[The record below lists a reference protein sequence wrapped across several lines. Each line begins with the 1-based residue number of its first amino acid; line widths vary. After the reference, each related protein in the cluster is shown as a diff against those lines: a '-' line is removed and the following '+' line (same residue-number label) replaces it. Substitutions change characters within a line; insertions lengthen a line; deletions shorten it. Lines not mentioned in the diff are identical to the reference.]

1 MLRLSKLFKFHVMP
15 FHSMAMLPQKRDKVG
30 LRLTRAANDVDN
42 DPCAEAAKVEQ
53 RLWLHGNLRD
63 NPGVLGLGHCA
74 RLEAHGDNLRWMLDA
89 HHPSSA
95 LTSCAGPSAKPD
107 PKLSAEQMLAIAGR
121 LDLVNNIFDN
131 GVHGSLR
138 NTLVEVG
145 GPFSI
150 FWRNPTLK
158 Y

>member
-1 MLRLSKLFKFHVMP
+1 MLLLIWDLGM
-15 FHSMAMLPQKRDKVG
+15 
-30 LRLTRAANDVDN
+30 RAEPAR
-42 DPCAEAAKVEQ
+42 VEQ

-63 NPGVLGLGHCA
+63 NPGVLGLGRCA
-74 RLEAHGDNLRWMLDA
+74 RLEAHGDKLRWMLDA

-95 LTSCAGPSAKPD
+95 LTSCAGPYAKPD

-145 GPFSI
+145 AFLSTSGATKTFYLV
-150 FWRNPTLK
+150 FA
-158 Y
+158 